1 MSTSLRTTVRENKI
15 PLSSIG
21 HSESEHAWPGSS
33 IRFPQNDDALI
44 FSRKQHLEGQAV
56 TCESANVVC
65 SEKSKSASAFDLF

>member
-1 MSTSLRTTVRENKI
+1 MRENKI

-21 HSESEHAWPGSS
+21 HSESEHAWAGGS
-33 IRFPQNDDALI
+33 ICFHQNDDALI
-44 FSRKQHLEGQAV
+44 FSRRQQHLEGQAV